1 MSAES
6 GLDFMPGSE
15 VIADSKP
22 QQSVGFPSHPLRNVN
37 DSNPSFR
44 TRSRERAFFRM
55 SYSWTLRSQKQ
66 RPR

>member
-22 QQSVGFPSHPLRNVN
+22 QQSVGPPWPMSCGAN
-37 DSNPSFR
+37 DANPSFR
-44 TRSRERAFFRM
+44 TRSREKACFQTLCF
-55 SYSWTLRSQKQ
+55 WTLRSQK
-66 RPR
+66 

>member
-22 QQSVGFPSHPLRNVN
+22 QQSVGFPQSM
-37 DSNPSFR
+37 
-44 TRSRERAFFRM
+44 RSV
-55 SYSWTLRSQKQ
+55 T
-66 RPR
+66 